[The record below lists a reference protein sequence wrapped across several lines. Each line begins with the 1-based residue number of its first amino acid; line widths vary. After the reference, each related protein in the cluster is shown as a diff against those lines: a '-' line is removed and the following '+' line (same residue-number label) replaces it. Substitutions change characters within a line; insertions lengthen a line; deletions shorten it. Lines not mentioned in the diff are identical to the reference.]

1 MLHTHTACDEV
12 DVEGGGGGGG
22 SARLQTH
29 EHTHTAYDEVD
40 VGGVVPDYKYVNIH
54 TLHVTIFT
62 HSLYCER

>member
-12 DVEGGGGGGG
+12 DVGGAGGG

-40 VGGVVPDYKYVNIH
+40 ACDNIYALFVNLSDEH
-54 TLHVTIFT
+54 
-62 HSLYCER
+62 